1 MPGCLAG
8 LIDMGFPAAVKV
20 PQKHPETDDCEQS
33 LPASVWSRDTENAFS
48 PGRAPMPR
56 PTAFT

>member
-1 MPGCLAG
+1 
-8 LIDMGFPAAVKV
+8 MGAVATV
-20 PQKHPETDDCEQS
+20 QVLQKRQDKCKRKRS
-33 LPASVWSRDTENAFS
+33 SPASVWSRDTVKPRS